1 MQREAKNA
9 AEGGKTGSHD
19 IHGDLAEHRP
29 VAGRPDMRVFY
40 GFDAL
45 PHFVRPTVT
54 VGSYDGVH
62 SGHLALL
69 RTVAGRA
76 RAQGGESVVLTFE
89 PHPRVTLGR
98 ADGLR
103 LLTSL
108 EEKIYLLGQQ
118 GIDNLIVIPF
128 DKAFSALAPDTFI
141 RDYLVGRIGAETLV
155 VGFNHRFGRDKQG
168 SYDYLGSHGFGLE
181 VVEVGECDVDAEKVS
196 STVIRRLHS
205 PADMEASFGRG
216 EIDMA
221 LVFSERFSDK
231 LYTGEARVQLVSDA
245 TDPNMATMQAGYAA
259 NIISSAGQ
267 EMLPPGVHAA
277 AIVPQLKLLYNPQ
290 MKSAYNFVPGV
301 MGLILMLI
309 CAMMTSIS
317 IVREKEKGTMEVLL
331 VSPVKPLF
339 IILAKAVPYFVLSF
353 VNLTTILLLSV
364 YVLNVPVAGSLFW
377 LVVVSLLFIFV
388 SLALGLLIST
398 VTRTQVAAMLVSGL
412 MLMMPTML
420 LSGMIFPIESMPVI
434 LQAISAVLPA
444 RWYIQAVRKLMIEGV
459 DVSLVLMEV
468 GILATMAVLL
478 ITVSFKKFKHRLE

>member
-1 MQREAKNA
+1 MGGFLSFVKKEAL
-9 AEGGKTGSHD
+9 H
-19 IHGDLAEHRP
+19 I
-29 VAGRPDMRVFY
+29 
-40 GFDAL
+40 
-45 PHFVRPTVT
+45 
-54 VGSYDGVH
+54 
-62 SGHLALL
+62 L
-69 RTVAGRA
+69 RDKRTM
-76 RAQGGESVVLTFE
+76 
-89 PHPRVTLGR
+89 
-98 ADGLR
+98 
-103 LLTSL
+103 
-108 EEKIYLLGQQ
+108 
-118 GIDNLIVIPF
+118 LIVLLLPIVQILLF
-128 DKAFSALAPDTFI
+128 GFAISTEMNNIDFAVVAPNRTETI
-141 RDYLVGRIGAETLV
+141 RQQIER
-155 VGFNHRFGRDKQG
+155 
-168 SYDYLGSHGFGLE
+168 
-181 VVEVGECDVDAEKVS
+181 
-196 STVIRRLHS
+196 
-205 PADMEASFGRG
+205 MEANPYFTFKGYISQA
-216 EIDMA
+216 EIDDVLRKGDVTA
-221 LVFSERFSDK
+221 VVVFSEDYDRLVTNVGIEGVSEAAVQFILDASNPNNAG
-231 LYTGEARVQLVSDA
+231 TGLGYLQSSFQSGISVASVAPATRV
-245 TDPNMATMQAGYAA
+245 
-259 NIISSAGQ
+259 
-267 EMLPPGVHAA
+267 
-277 AIVPQLKLLYNPQ
+277 LYNPQ

-317 IVREKEKGTMEVLL
+317 IVREKETGTMEVLL

-364 YVLNVPVAGSLFW
+364 YVLDVPVAGSLFW